1 MFTGLIEDLGEIRS
15 LSEKSENSDQYIEME
30 IVTTLTDSIEVGDS
44 VSVNGVCLTATKV
57 DKQTF
62 TADVMV
68 QTLKLTSL
76 KDLELGSSVN
86 IELATTPTTRLGGH
100 IVQGHVDGVGSV
112 IEIEAGEKWVR
123 FVVSIPDHLMKYLVA
138 QGSIALDGV
147 SLTVGELSDT
157 QSSVTLW
164 LIPKTLEKTNLSS
177 KKVSDLI
184 NIEVDILAKYIERM
198 IEAKGDLR

>member
-1 MFTGLIEDLGEIRS
+1 VFTGLIEDLGEIRS

-30 IVTTLTDSIEVGDS
+30 IATTLTDSIEVGDS

-57 DKQTF
+57 NAQTF

-76 KDLELGSSVN
+76 KNLELGSSVN

-100 IVQGHVDGVGSV
+100 IVQGHVDGVGNV
-112 IEIEAGEKWVR
+112 VEIEPGEKWVR
-123 FVVSIPDHLMKYLVA
+123 FSVSVPKHLMKYLVA

-147 SLTVGELSDT
+147 SLTVGELDDA
-157 QSSVTLW
+157 QSRVTLW
-164 LIPKTLEKTNLSS
+164 LIPKTLEKTNLSN

-184 NIEVDILAKYIERM
+184 NIEVDILAKYVERM